1 MFILT
6 EGAAVVEKGG
16 EIVMEYTVGDFFGNS
31 ETMHAS
37 DLPTF
42 LIISP
47 PMIFTR
53 RRAGPAGP
61 ALEPAARDRQR
72 REGRR
77 EVRPDPEGG
86 VSEDRVDRAGAPPNM

>member
-1 MFILT
+1 
-6 EGAAVVEKGG
+6 
-16 EIVMEYTVGDFFGNS
+16 
-31 ETMHAS
+31 MHDS

-42 LIISP
+42 LIISSP
-47 PMIFTR
+47 SIFKR

-61 ALEPAARDRQR
+61 ALEPAARDRER

-77 EVRPDPEGG
+77 ELRQDPEGG